1 MNITV
6 EVINSVLFNKTIGRN
21 GRMISGVKSAY
32 LKVYPENM
40 VLFNANLVVEV
51 ENEFIKVWD
60 GDLDLTF
67 DHAKLLKLSELSERK
82 LYVLKEIDS
91 ENSPV
96 INNYIASYDA
106 FQPQN
111 LQVEVN
117 PTYEECLS
125 KDLNV
130 IKLLKL

>member
-82 LYVLKEIDS
+82 LYVLKEIG
-91 ENSPV
+91 V
-96 INNYIASYDA
+96 
-106 FQPQN
+106 
-111 LQVEVN
+111 
-117 PTYEECLS
+117 
-125 KDLNV
+125 
-130 IKLLKL
+130 